1 MFLLGV
7 NLPDNKIVSVAL
19 RSIYG
24 IGKSTSESICNQLL
38 IHRHCKLREL
48 PEEKVTQLSQLLN
61 GMKIETELRREVID
75 NIQNLVQIGSY
86 RGLRHKA
93 GLPVHGARTR
103 TNAKTAKRLN
113 GKMLGQ
119 ARSYSTGTAGFI
131 DSAKPSIFQFFSS

>member
-7 NLPDNKIVSVAL
+7 NLPDNKIVSIAL

-24 IGKSTSESICNQLL
+24 IGQKTSESLCHKLL
-38 IHRHCKLREL
+38 IHRHCKLKDL
-48 PEEKVTQLSQLLN
+48 PEEKVTQL
-61 GMKIETELRREVID
+61 EVTD

-86 RGLRHKA
+86 KGMRHKA

-103 TNAKTAKRLN
+103 TNARTAKKLN

-119 ARSYSTGTAGFI
+119 SRGF
-131 DSAKPSIFQFFSS
+131 SR